1 MKKDEFKKLFFDYL
15 DEISDP
21 QNRQVYILYIIIKNF
36 IYILK

>member
-21 QNRQVYILYIIIKNF
+21 QNRQVF
-36 IYILK
+36 IHIQTY

>member
-21 QNRQVYILYIIIKNF
+21 QNRQVYILYIIIINF